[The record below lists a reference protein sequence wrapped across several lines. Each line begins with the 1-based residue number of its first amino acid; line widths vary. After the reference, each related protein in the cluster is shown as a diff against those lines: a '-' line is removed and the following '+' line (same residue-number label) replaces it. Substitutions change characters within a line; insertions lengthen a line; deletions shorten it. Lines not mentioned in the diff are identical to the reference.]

1 MENNLKA
8 AAIHRFSGWLGLIMT
23 LLILIYTVSSHL
35 GSITHVILLCI
46 LFLPVYLHFLIAR
59 GLVKRKKWAKY
70 ASIAMAFFM
79 LLGFPIGTVLGIF
92 LFIYSKWDYEEAVT
106 Q

>member
-1 MENNLKA
+1 VNIELKGINHMENNLKA

-46 LFLPVYLHFLIAR
+46 LLLPVYLHFLIAR
-59 GLVKRKKWAKY
+59 GLVKRKNGLNIRPLPWL
-70 ASIAMAFFM
+70 SLCF
-79 LLGFPIGTVLGIF
+79 
-92 LFIYSKWDYEEAVT
+92 WDSPSG
-106 Q
+106 QF